1 MVNGKLIGF
10 NEELAA
16 KTINNL
22 SINYLLILRAST
34 NKAHFVLDI
43 PAQLLENSQGKMHS
57 ICLLS
62 ILIADLGP
70 NLVFHRKLKRLH
82 LNDFICHVTI

>member
-1 MVNGKLIGF
+1 M
-10 NEELAA
+10 
-16 KTINNL
+16 
-22 SINYLLILRAST
+22 RAQT
-34 NKAHFVLDI
+34 RHIYFVLDI

-70 NLVFHRKLKRLH
+70 NLVFHRKLKILH